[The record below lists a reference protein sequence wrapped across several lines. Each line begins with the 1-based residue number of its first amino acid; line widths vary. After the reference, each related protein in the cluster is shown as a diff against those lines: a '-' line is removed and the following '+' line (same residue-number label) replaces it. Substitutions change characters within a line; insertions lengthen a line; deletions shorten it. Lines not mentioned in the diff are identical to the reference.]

1 MKMDMLRFV
10 GATNVDCPL
19 VGAEASGPF
28 VLKSAEGLGPPE
40 VIVKLAQTVLEQ
52 AVYQGK
58 RPALRQIVAL
68 ISLQPDWDN
77 GGTAEEL
84 RSRLYSMLT
93 PRYGQMVR
101 VEVFH
106 QGVMQGYAQGQISKM
121 EVALFTKDPAV
132 QVTMD
137 CDYAYL
143 LGPNTIVQQP
153 QRVSLVGETAID
165 IENDGSAPAGFL
177 MGAILDGFANPL
189 ILTDDD
195 PRGQKIQIDGIAW
208 APGDRLVVD
217 TRPGS
222 RGLWRGPGGGALQSV
237 LNNMNAP
244 VSEWLQLY
252 EGNNRL
258 RLNVSAFTWDG
269 VYDFQHQP
277 AYWGV

>member
-77 GGTAEEL
+77 GGTAEQL
-84 RSRLYSMLT
+84 RTRLYSMLT
-93 PRYGQMVR
+93 PRYGEMVR

-106 QGVMQGYAQGQISKM
+106 QGVMQAYAQGQISKM

-132 QVTMD
+132 QITMD

-143 LGPNTIVQQP
+143 LGPSTIVQQP

-165 IENDGSAPAGFL
+165 IENDGTAPSGFL
-177 MGAILDGFANPL
+177 MGAVLDGFANPL

-208 APGDRLVVD
+208 APGDIFVVD

-252 EGNNRL
+252 EGDNRL
-258 RLNVSAFTWDG
+258 RLNVSAFNWHAT
-269 VYDFQHQP
+269 YNFQHQP